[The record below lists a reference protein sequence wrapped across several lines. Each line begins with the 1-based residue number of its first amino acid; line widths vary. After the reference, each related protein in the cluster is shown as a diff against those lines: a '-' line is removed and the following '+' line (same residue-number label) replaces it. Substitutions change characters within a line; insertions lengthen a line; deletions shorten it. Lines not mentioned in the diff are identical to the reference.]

1 MEENKQLSDKQTFL
15 KSITSLNDKSRIA
28 ELEEMIS
35 SDETCKSFVRFIHRE
50 GYERVSDTHK
60 ELYHNKER
68 FIYKSLNELYERF
81 IELKDYSK
89 KFRENKKE
97 KEDIVDSLRTEYKQ
111 RGLNYYENPKKLPD
125 DLLYVYTKEY
135 TEWLEK
141 KVVELKK
148 QLSL

>member
-15 KSITSLNDKSRIA
+15 KSIESLNDKSRIA
-28 ELEEMIS
+28 ELEEMIL
-35 SDETCKSFVRFIHRE
+35 SDETCKAFVRFIHRE
-50 GYERVSDTHK
+50 GYERVSDAHS

-148 QLSL
+148 